1 MPMLEAT
8 VASAVAELLSLTG
21 EDDEDRR
28 WELVSWLHG
37 YGGRPALDAATR
49 LSGHTEPS
57 HRQAAADIVSQLA
70 AGPRRP
76 ASEGPYRDEALA
88 LLLSMVEHEQ
98 DPQVL
103 GSITTGFGH
112 IGDERCLEH
121 LARLHVHPDATV
133 RFGVT
138 YALVGRPE
146 PEALDLLI
154 TLSADSDP
162 DVRDWATFGLGRQTE
177 QDFPRLRDALA
188 ARLNDDDPDTL
199 AEAVV
204 GLSLRGDTRAMP
216 ALLAA
221 LELPPVRHG
230 VDLTA
235 EALYAMAAATADPR
249 LHRHLIADRDARL
262 RRAPDEEVPPERH
275 AAVVI
280 ERLLRAPGEQL
291 PEELLAALARYPAD
305 GEPG

>member
-1 MPMLEAT
+1 MPMLEQT
-8 VASAVAELLSLTG
+8 VAAAVAELLPLTG

-28 WELVSWLHG
+28 WELISWLHG

-49 LSGHTEPS
+49 LSGHPEPS

-70 AGPRRP
+70 AGPRGS

-112 IGDERCLEH
+112 IGDERCLVP

-133 RFGVT
+133 RFGV
-138 YALVGRPE
+138 AHGLLWRPE
-146 PEALDLLI
+146 PAALDLLI
-154 TLSADSDP
+154 TLSADSDA
-162 DVRDWATFGLGRQTE
+162 DVRDWATFGLGQSE

-188 ARLNDDDPDTL
+188 ARLSDDDPDTL

-221 LELPPVRHG
+221 LEVPPVRHG
-230 VDLTA
+230 VDLTT

-249 LHRHLIADRDARL
+249 LHRHLTADRDARL
-262 RRAPDEEVPPERH
+262 RQTPDDEAPPELR

>member
-1 MPMLEAT
+1 MPMLEQAVAAT
-8 VASAVAELLSLTG
+8 VAELLPLTG

-28 WELVSWLHG
+28 WELISWLHG
-37 YGGRPALDAATR
+37 YGGRPALDAATH

-76 ASEGPYRDEALA
+76 AREGPYRDEALA

-112 IGDERCLEH
+112 IGDERCLVP

-138 YALVGRPE
+138 YALVGREE

-154 TLSADSDP
+154 TLSADPDS
-162 DVRDWATFGLGRQTE
+162 DVRDWATFGLGRQNE

-204 GLSLRGDTRAMP
+204 GLSQRGDTRAMP

-230 VDLTA
+230 VDLTT

-249 LHRHLIADRDARL
+249 LHRHLIADRDDRL
-262 RRAPDEEVPPERH
+262 RRAPDEEAPPERH

-291 PEELLAALARYPAD
+291 PDELLAALARYPAD